1 MLYCRVST
9 ARTEEIASNH
19 FKMGLDTLIECPAQ
33 FEMVRG
39 DFLGTC
45 RTYSTVQHENINYEV
60 VFF

>member
-1 MLYCRVST
+1 
-9 ARTEEIASNH
+9 
-19 FKMGLDTLIECPAQ
+19 MGLDTLIECPAQ

-60 VFF
+60 VFFLISLFFNFL